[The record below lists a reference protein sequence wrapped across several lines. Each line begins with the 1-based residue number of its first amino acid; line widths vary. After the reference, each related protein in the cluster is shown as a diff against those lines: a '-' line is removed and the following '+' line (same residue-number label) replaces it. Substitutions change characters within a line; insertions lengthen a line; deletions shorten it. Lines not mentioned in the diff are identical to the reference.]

1 MGIQCLHAA
10 KSKCDSIELERGVA
24 VVCVCVSPLWESGE
38 WVLYSKM
45 SIILTSRKGNSIMTS
60 SAGFGG

>member
-24 VVCVCVSPLWESGE
+24 VLCVCVSPLWESGE

-45 SIILTSRKGNSIMTS
+45 
-60 SAGFGG
+60 